1 MESRCYTIHARVGSG
16 ALDKADR
23 LFRNDDTGT
32 FVELLQNSRRAGA
45 TLVEVTITELDPSN
59 ISSVVTIH
67 DNGRGIQDFA
77 QLLTLWESGWD
88 QTTKATED
96 PAGIGFYSLCR
107 SGVEVFS
114 GNQYCNITPEAF
126 LGKASATV
134 ERRDDCVSP
143 TPLPLSR
150 IPPPA

>member
-1 MESRCYTIHARVGSG
+1 MEPAICVPTAAGRAAVVRNSSVKQEQLNKGQSMESSSSTIHARVGSG

-45 TLVEVTITELDPSN
+45 TVVEVTITELDPSN
-59 ISSVVTIH
+59 LSSVVTIY

-88 QTTKATED
+88 QATKAAE
-96 PAGIGFYSLCR
+96 
-107 SGVEVFS
+107 
-114 GNQYCNITPEAF
+114 
-126 LGKASATV
+126 
-134 ERRDDCVSP
+134 
-143 TPLPLSR
+143 
-150 IPPPA
+150 